1 MRSRLANTTF
11 KVNFTLDEQ
20 DVAYFRRLFK
30 QARSAAKRKS
40 PDEVI
45 AGARELVVSVSRDR
59 KAPRFVQEAVLA
71 LEDLADMIEDTAYRA
86 PKVVVSQILG
96 ALAYF
101 AEPEDLIPDH
111 VPVLGFLDDAIMIKF
126 VEREFKHELA
136 AYRRFKRF
144 REGAEQRPWT
154 AVAKER
160 LPQRLEEK
168 RKALRAEVDR
178 KKKADEEKGRA
189 GF

>member
-1 MRSRLANTTF
+1 MANTTF

-30 QARSAAKRKS
+30 QARLVAKGKSA
-40 PDEVI
+40 DEVI
-45 AGARELVVSVSRDR
+45 TGARELVVSVRR
-59 KAPRFVQEAVLA
+59 QKKAPRFVQDAILA
-71 LEDLADMIEDTAYRA
+71 LDDLTDMIEDSAYRA
-86 PKVVVSQILG
+86 PKPVVSQILG

-126 VEREFKHELA
+126 VEREFKHELS
-136 AYRRFKRF
+136 AYRRFRRF
-144 REGAEQRPWT
+144 RESAEQRPWT
-154 AVAKER
+154 AVARER
-160 LPQRLEEK
+160 LPDRLEEK
-168 RKALRAEVDR
+168 RKSLRAEVER
-178 KKKADEEKGRA
+178 KRQRDQEKGRL

>member
-45 AGARELVVSVSRDR
+45 VGARELVVSVSRDR
-59 KAPRFVQEAVLA
+59 NAPRFVQEAVMV

-126 VEREFKHELA
+126 VEREFKYEIA

-144 REGAEQRPWT
+144 RESAEQRPWT